1 MTKYRVEFQ
10 SSKEILEQEAQT
22 IKRLYD
28 IVRSDFRFSMNHVEC
43 DGFYIPYEEASF
55 YKWDDRLG
63 MWIFICAMFLN
74 ITPYRRS
81 INLACSG
88 EFITIKDVL
97 LI

>member
-43 DGFYIPYEEASF
+43 DGFYIPYEEALF
-55 YKWDDRLG
+55 YKWDEHLD
-63 MWIFICAMFLN
+63 MWVFIGAMFLN
-74 ITPYRRS
+74 ITPYHKD
-81 INLACSG
+81 INLTFSG
-88 EFITIKDVL
+88 LFITIKEVL